1 MKRSL
6 LFSSILFLGLAFVLI
21 GCKKDDP
28 EPTPTPTPT
37 PATTGGLVVKV
48 QLEGST
54 GYLTGAIVGLATSE
68 ENLYNE
74 IYLRELET
82 NSSGQANFGQLN
94 PGNYYYDCYYELGFA
109 PYYGVGQVQIVAGQ
123 NQELTLTMIP

>member
-6 LFSSILFLGLAFVLI
+6 LFSSILFLGLAFVLT

-48 QLEGST
+48 QLQGST
-54 GYLTGAIVGLATSE
+54 GYLSGAEVGLATSQA
-68 ENLYNE
+68 NLDAA
-74 IYLRELET
+74 IYLQDLVT
-82 NSSGQANFGQLN
+82 NSSGQANFGQLS
-94 PGNYYYDCYYELGFA
+94 PGSYFYDCAYALDGSL
-109 PYYGVGQVQIVAGQ
+109 YYGEGQVQIVAGQ
-123 NQELTLTMIP
+123 NLELTLPLVP